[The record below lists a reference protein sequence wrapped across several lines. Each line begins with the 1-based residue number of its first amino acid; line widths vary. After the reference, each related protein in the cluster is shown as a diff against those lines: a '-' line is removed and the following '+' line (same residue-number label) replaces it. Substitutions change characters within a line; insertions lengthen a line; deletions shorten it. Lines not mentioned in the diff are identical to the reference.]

1 MAWLLVICSVNGWAK
16 VWKSVMTACCR
27 LLKQLWVCLVQ
38 KLGRLSISTW
48 ECYAVADHKWEH
60 KWDWWWEKKYY
71 STAGDVESIKVF
83 QVDRFYCFTLPPIP
97 PPPPTTPSPHFHPT
111 HPHYHPCFC
120 LVCILTEQDVQFLPV
135 FTYVHTSYWYCN
147 YYYYWVPRS
156 HYWNRLEP
164 LQG

>member
-1 MAWLLVICSVNGWAK
+1 MAGLKCEKVLWQLVAGFWNSCGCVWCRNWEDWVSVHESVTQWLIINENTNGTGDERKSITLLQVTWK
-16 VWKSVMTACCR
+16 V
-27 LLKQLWVCLVQ
+27 L
-38 KLGRLSISTW
+38 
-48 ECYAVADHKWEH
+48 
-60 KWDWWWEKKYY
+60 
-71 STAGDVESIKVF
+71 
-83 QVDRFYCFTLPPIP
+83 RFSRWTGFTVLPFLPY
-97 PPPPTTPSPHFHPT
+97 PPPTTPSPHFHPT

-156 HYWNRLEP
+156 HYWNRLEL